1 MSKRLED
8 DVRIAF
14 ERVTDGSGTLDKL
27 LSAVRILVRDLKDE
41 GRPPE
46 KVIITIK
53 RLCGHPL
60 TTFAADTD
68 SSADGSEGKRLS
80 DAVLKT
86 AIDEYYGGSRLVGPA
101 LNGYSLE

>member
-8 DVRIAF
+8 DVRVAL
-14 ERVTDGSGTLDKL
+14 ERVTDGSGPLESL
-27 LSAVRILVRDLKDE
+27 LTAVRILVRDLKDE

-53 RLCGHPL
+53 RLCGLPL
-60 TTFAADTD
+60 TRFAADTD

-86 AIDEYYGGSRLVGPA
+86 AIDEYYAGSRLVGSS
-101 LNGYSLE
+101 LKGYSLE